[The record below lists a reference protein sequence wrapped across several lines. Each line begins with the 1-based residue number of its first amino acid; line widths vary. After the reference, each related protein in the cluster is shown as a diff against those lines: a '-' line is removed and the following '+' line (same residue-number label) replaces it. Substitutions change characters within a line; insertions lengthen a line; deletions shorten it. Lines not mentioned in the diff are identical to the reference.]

1 MMAIDKNG
9 DVPVSEAGSRAI
21 RRVTATG
28 AVTTKK
34 GISLPRRFDAA
45 GNLYI
50 SDFGHAAVYKL
61 TKTGAMSV
69 FAGSPGREGDVD
81 GSVGFATLGYYTI
94 DSMTIDDGGNLYLS
108 GQGRL
113 RKVSPAGVVSTP
125 TVPWGVPT
133 LATLAWYKGSLY
145 AATRSAILKMA
156 VE

>member
-1 MMAIDKNG
+1 MTSMSDGAT
-9 DVPVSEAGSRAI
+9 VFQVSPAG
-21 RRVTATG
+21 V
-28 AVTTKK
+28 VTTLVNSSKAEATLK
-34 GISLPRRFDAA
+34 LLEFHQFFPWGMAYDAA

-61 TKTGAMSV
+61 TKMGAMSV

-113 RKVSPAGVVSTP
+113 RKVSPAG
-125 TVPWGVPT
+125 
-133 LATLAWYKGSLY
+133 
-145 AATRSAILKMA
+145 
-156 VE
+156 